1 MTTYLITGV
10 AGFIGSNLAEHLIEQ
25 GETVIGVDNFLTG
38 KKKNIES
45 FTHKMNFVEGDIRSR
60 ELMDELC
67 RNVDYILHHG
77 AMASVPWSM
86 KEPMLTHEHN
96 ATGTLNVLLAAKENN
111 VKKVVMA
118 VTSAAYGNSEVL
130 PAHEELPTEALSP
143 YGATKLIGEI
153 YLQLFSTAYKLPTVG
168 LRYFNVFGRRQD
180 PTSAYAAAI
189 PIFAR
194 KLIHGESPV
203 VFGDGTQTR
212 DFVYIKDVIQA
223 NLKACQAGNEANG
236 KMFNIGT
243 GMQITVN
250 ELINHMQSLLG
261 TNEKVIHAAERAGD
275 VKHSVASIEK
285 AKRLLNYCPRYSV
298 FDGLKEAIEWYR
310 NNL

>member
-10 AGFIGSNLAEHLIEQ
+10 AGFIGSNLAEYLIEQ

-45 FTHKMNFVEGDIRSR
+45 FTNRMTFVEGDIRNR
-60 ELMDELC
+60 ELMDKLC

-96 ATGTLNVLLAAKENN
+96 ATGTLNVLLAARENN

-153 YLQLFSTAYKLPTVG
+153 YLQLFSTAYTLPTVG

-223 NLKACQAGNEANG
+223 NLKACQAGNDANG

-243 GMQITVN
+243 GAQITVN

-261 TNEKVIHAAERAGD
+261 TNEKVIHADERAGD

-285 AKRLLNYCPRYSV
+285 AKQLLKYQPEYSV
-298 FDGLKEAIEWYR
+298 FAGLKEAIEWYR

>member
-10 AGFIGSNLAEHLIEQ
+10 AGFIGSNLAEYLIEQ
-25 GETVIGVDNFLTG
+25 GETVIGVDNYLTG

-45 FTHKMNFVEGDIRSR
+45 FTDRMTFVEGDIRNR
-60 ELMDELC
+60 ELMDKLC

-96 ATGTLNVLLAAKENN
+96 ATGTLNVLLAARENN

-118 VTSAAYGNSEVL
+118 VTSAAYGNSDVL

-153 YLQLFSTAYKLPTVG
+153 YLQLFSTAYNLPTVG
-168 LRYFNVFGRRQD
+168 LRYFNVFGKRQD

-223 NLKACQAGNEANG
+223 NLKACQAGNDANG

-275 VKHSVASIEK
+275 VKHSVASIEN
-285 AKRLLNYCPRYSV
+285 AKRLLNYSPRYSV

>member
-45 FTHKMNFVEGDIRSR
+45 FTDRMTFVEGDLRNR
-60 ELMDELC
+60 ALMDKLC
-67 RNVDYILHHG
+67 HDVDYILHHG

-96 ATGTLNVLLAAKENN
+96 ATGTLNVLLAARENN

-118 VTSAAYGNSEVL
+118 VTSAAYGNSEVF
-130 PAHEELPTEALSP
+130 PAHEDLPTEALSP

-153 YLQLFSTAYKLPTVG
+153 YLQLFSTAYNLPTMG

-212 DFVYIKDVIQA
+212 DFVYIRDVIQA

-243 GMQITVN
+243 GTQITVN
-250 ELINHMQSLLG
+250 ELIDYMQSLLG
-261 TNEKVIHAAERAGD
+261 TNEKVIHADERAGD

-285 AKRLLNYCPRYSV
+285 AKRLLNYSPRYSV